1 MATASTEPKGGQPV
15 SEKNWKRNTAGLT
28 AHAHSRKEHTRK
40 GVEEAITTLLREQ
53 KPVNFTTVARAATV
67 SKAYLYSQP
76 DLRERIEVLRQQGVE
91 QMVRER
97 ASRVAE
103 KTDASRDLIILAKDR
118 RIKALEGENR
128 QLQRQ
133 LKTALAKAYEQ
144 I

>member
-1 MATASTEPKGGQPV
+1 MGEQT
-15 SEKNWKRNTAGLT
+15 WKRNTAGLA
-28 AHAHSRKEHTRK
+28 AHAQARREHKRK
-40 GVEEAITTLLREQ
+40 GVEDAITMLLREEQ
-53 KPVNFTTVARAATV
+53 PVNFNTVAKAACV

-76 DLRERIEVLRQQGVE
+76 DLRARIEVLRLQGVE

-103 KTDASRDLIILAKDR
+103 KTNASRDLIILAKDR
-118 RIKALEGENR
+118 RIKALEEENH